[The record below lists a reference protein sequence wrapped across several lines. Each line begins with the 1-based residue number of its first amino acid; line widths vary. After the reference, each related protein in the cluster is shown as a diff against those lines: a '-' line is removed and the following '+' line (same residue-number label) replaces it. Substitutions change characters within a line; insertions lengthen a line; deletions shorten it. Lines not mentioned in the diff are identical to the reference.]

1 MSPILDEFRQSARPR
16 QKPITLGLM
25 KLKRATAVGLCSI
38 VAGLLAP
45 AGARA
50 AVTAPSC
57 TNDASALRFQVDR
70 NTNGRDK
77 PLRTIDLRPGHGT
90 SATSVRP
97 VSLTIMRR
105 GRIRTLHFANLE
117 DQYVYRARRGEQ
129 SRFLAVYLED
139 SSGYG
144 SVTFGQQELVSVPV
158 PVPIPAPALAVLPA
172 PLQALFAG
180 GKISVLLPAL
190 SSGAGYGQNACA
202 RALPLTVGEATVP
215 HKAST
220 RRRF

>member
-1 MSPILDEFRQSARPR
+1 
-16 QKPITLGLM
+16 M
-25 KLKRATAVGLCSI
+25 KLKRVTAVGLCSI
-38 VAGLLAP
+38 LAGLLAP

-77 PLRTIDLRPGHGT
+77 ALRTIDLRPGHGT
-90 SATSVRP
+90 SATSVKP

-129 SRFLAVYLED
+129 SRFLAVYVED

-144 SVTFGQQELVSVPV
+144 SVTFGQQELVSV

-190 SSGAGYGQNACA
+190 SSGAGYGQNVCA
-202 RALPLTVGEATVP
+202 RALPLTVGEATAA

-220 RRRF
+220 RRRL

>member
-1 MSPILDEFRQSARPR
+1 
-16 QKPITLGLM
+16 M

-38 VAGLLAP
+38 LAGMLAP

-57 TNDASALRFQVDR
+57 TNGASALRFQVDR

-77 PLRTIDLRPGHGT
+77 ALRTIDLRPGHGT
-90 SATSVRP
+90 SATSVKP

-144 SVTFGQQELVSVPV
+144 SVTFGQQQLVSVPV
-158 PVPIPAPALAVLPA
+158 PAPLLAGVPAPF
-172 PLQALFAG
+172 QGLFPG
-180 GKISVLLPAL
+180 GQFTLLLPAA
-190 SSGAGYGQNACA
+190 SNGGSYGQNVCA
-202 RALPLTVGEATVP
+202 RTLPLTVGEATAA

-220 RRRF
+220 RRRL

>member
-1 MSPILDEFRQSARPR
+1 MN
-16 QKPITLGLM
+16 
-25 KLKRATAVGLCSI
+25 LKRATAVGLCSI
-38 VAGLLAP
+38 LACLLAP
-45 AGARA
+45 AGAQA
-50 AVTAPSC
+50 AVTAPAC
-57 TNDASALRFQVDR
+57 TNAPALRFQVDR
-70 NTNGRDK
+70 NSFGREK
-77 PLRTIDLRPGHGT
+77 ALRTIDLRPGHGT
-90 SATSVRP
+90 SATSVKP

-144 SVTFGQQELVSVPV
+144 EITFGQQELVSV

-190 SSGAGYGQNACA
+190 SSGAGYGRNVCA
-202 RALPLTVGEATVP
+202 RALPLTVGEATSA

-220 RRRF
+220 RRRL